1 MYRNAL
7 ADLKNWKNQKNRKPL
22 VLRGARQVGK
32 TWLVREFAKEDFDH
46 LIEINFDDTPEQAK
60 LFVKG
65 DVDRCLLLLEM
76 EHNQDIIP
84 GKTLI
89 FLDEIQAVPEILPYL
104 RYFYEKR
111 PDIFVIA
118 AGSLLEFL
126 LAEHGFSMPVGRI
139 EYLHLGPMT
148 IEEFLLALDQQRLV
162 SFLSGIDPHESIP
175 ESIHQ
180 KLLDFLK
187 LFWIVGGMP
196 AAVAAYRDS
205 KSFQHPNREH
215 GIILQTYEDD
225 FSKYRKRIYPQRIRN
240 VFQRIP
246 ALVGKKLK
254 YVNLDPDERSK
265 DLADTLDLL
274 EMASV
279 IFRVHH
285 SAGNGVPLGA
295 EMKTKDFKPLFL
307 DTGLMT
313 QSLGLNLTALQVVK
327 DLTLVK
333 NGAVAEQF
341 IGQHLLYQNLSYE
354 KPELYYWNREKK
366 SSAAEVDYLL
376 SIGNVVIPVEVKA
389 GASGSLKSLQV
400 FVSEKRVL
408 VALRF
413 NSMTPSL
420 TELTVKIN
428 GTPGHPYLFLSL
440 PHYLVCQAKRLLKEV
455 MG

>member
-7 ADLKNWKNQKNRKPL
+7 TDLKDWKNQKNRKPL
-22 VLRGARQVGK
+22 ILRGARQVGK
-32 TWLVREFAKEDFDH
+32 TWLVRKFAEEHFDH

-65 DVDRCLLLLEM
+65 EVDRCLQLLEM

-126 LAEHGFSMPVGRI
+126 LSEHDFSMPVGRI

-162 SFLSGIDPHESIP
+162 SFLSGINPDESIP

-180 KLLDFLK
+180 KLIDFLK
-187 LFWIVGGMP
+187 IFWIVGGMP
-196 AAVAAYRDS
+196 AAVAAYRDF
-205 KSFQHPNREH
+205 KSFQHSNREH
-215 GIILQTYEDD
+215 GSILQTFEDD
-225 FSKYRKRIYPQRIRN
+225 FSKYRKRIYPQRIRR
-240 VFQRIP
+240 VFHRIP

-274 EMASV
+274 EMARV
-279 IFRVHH
+279 IYRVHH

-295 EMKTKDFKPLFL
+295 EMKANDFKPLFL

-313 QSLGLNLTALQVVK
+313 QSLGLNLSTLQVVK
-327 DLTLVK
+327 DLTLVN

-366 SSAAEVDYLL
+366 SSSAEVDYLF
-376 SIGNVVIPVEVKA
+376 SIDNKVIPVEVKA

-400 FVSEKRVL
+400 FIAEKRVP

-420 TELTVKIN
+420 TELTVKIH
-428 GTPGHPYLFLSL
+428 GALGHPYLFLSL
-440 PHYLVCQAKRLLKEV
+440 PHYLVCQAKRLVKEV
-455 MG
+455 LG

>member
-7 ADLKNWKNQKNRKPL
+7 TDLKDWKNQKNRKPL

-32 TWLVREFAKEDFDH
+32 TWLVREFAKENFDH
-46 LIEINFDDTPEQAK
+46 LIEINFDQTPEQAK

-65 DVDRCLLLLEM
+65 DVDRCLQLLEM
-76 EHNQDIIP
+76 EHNLDIIP

-111 PDIFVIA
+111 PDIFVLA

-126 LAEHGFSMPVGRI
+126 LSEHDFSMPVGRI

-162 SFLSGIDPHESIP
+162 SFLSGINPHDSIP

-205 KSFQHPNREH
+205 KSFQQPNKEH

-225 FSKYRKRIYPQRIRN
+225 FSKYRKRIYPQRIRK
-240 VFQRIP
+240 VFHRIP

-254 YVNLDPDERSK
+254 YVSLDSDERSK

-274 EMASV
+274 EMAKV
-279 IFRVHH
+279 IYRVHH

-295 EMKTKDFKPLFL
+295 EMKAKDFKPLFL

-313 QSLGLNLTALQVVK
+313 QSLGLNLSTLQAVK
-327 DLTLVK
+327 DLTLVN

-366 SSAAEVDYLL
+366 SSSAEVDYLV
-376 SIGNVVIPVEVKA
+376 SIENKVIPVEVKA

-400 FVSEKRVL
+400 FLAEKRVP

-420 TELTVKIN
+420 TELAVKIK
-428 GTPGHPYLFLSL
+428 GTFGHPYLFLSL
-440 PHYLVCQAKRLLKEV
+440 PHYLVCQAKRLLKEL
-455 MG
+455 

>member
-7 ADLKNWKNQKNRKPL
+7 TDLKDWKIQKNRKPL

-32 TWLVREFAKEDFDH
+32 TWLVREFAKENFDH
-46 LIEINFDDTPEQAK
+46 LLEINFDQTPEQAK

-65 DVDRCLLLLEM
+65 DVDRCLQFLEM
-76 EHNQDIIP
+76 EHNLDIIP

-111 PDIFVIA
+111 PDIFVLA

-126 LAEHGFSMPVGRI
+126 LSEHDFSMPVGRI

-162 SFLSGIDPHESIP
+162 SFLSGINPHNSIP

-205 KSFQHPNREH
+205 KSFQQPNKEH

-274 EMASV
+274 EMARV
-279 IFRVHH
+279 IYRVHH

-295 EMKTKDFKPLFL
+295 EMKAKDFKPLFL

-313 QSLGLNLTALQVVK
+313 QSLGLNLSTLQAVK
-327 DLTLVK
+327 DLTLVN

-366 SSAAEVDYLL
+366 SSSAEVDYLV
-376 SIGNVVIPVEVKA
+376 SIENKVIPVEVKA

-400 FVSEKRVL
+400 FLAEKRVP

-420 TELTVKIN
+420 TELAVKIK
-428 GTPGHPYLFLSL
+428 GTFEHPYLFLSL
-440 PHYLVCQAKRLLKEV
+440 PHYLVCQAKRLLKEL
-455 MG
+455 

>member
-7 ADLKNWKNQKNRKPL
+7 TDLKDWKNQKNRKPL

-32 TWLVREFAKEDFDH
+32 TWLVREFAKDEFDH

-65 DVDRCLLLLEM
+65 DVDRCLQLLEI

-89 FLDEIQAVPEILPYL
+89 FLDEIQAAPELLPYL

-126 LAEHGFSMPVGRI
+126 LSEHGFSMPVGRI

-148 IEEFLLALDQQRLV
+148 IEEFLSALDQQRLV
-162 SFLSGIDPHESIP
+162 TFLSGIHPHESIT
-175 ESIHQ
+175 ESIHL
-180 KLLDFLK
+180 KLLDYLK

-225 FSKYRKRIYPQRIRN
+225 FSKYRKRIYPQRIRK

-274 EMASV
+274 EMARV
-279 IFRVHH
+279 IFKVHH
-285 SAGNGVPLGA
+285 SAGNGVPLGS
-295 EMKTKDFKPLFL
+295 EMKTRDFKPLFL

-313 QSLGLNLTALQVVK
+313 RSLGLNLSALQVVK
-327 DLTLVK
+327 DLTLVN

-366 SSAAEVDYLL
+366 NSSAEMDYLL
-376 SIGNVVIPVEVKA
+376 SIGDVVIPVEVKA
-389 GASGSLKSLQV
+389 GAAGSLKSLQV
-400 FVSEKRVL
+400 FVSEKRAPA
-408 VALRF
+408 ALRF
-413 NSMTPSL
+413 NSRPPSL
-420 TELTVKIN
+420 TELTVNIT
-428 GTPGHPYLFLSL
+428 GPPGHPYLFLSL